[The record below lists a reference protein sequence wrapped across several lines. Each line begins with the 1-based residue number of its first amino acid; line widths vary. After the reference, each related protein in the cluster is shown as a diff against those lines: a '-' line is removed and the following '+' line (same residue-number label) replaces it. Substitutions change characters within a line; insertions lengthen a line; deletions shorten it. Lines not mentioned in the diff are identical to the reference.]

1 MVLSPVAMDR
11 GYATATAFG
20 SDRTY
25 GALCCMAP
33 WRLIPMRGVDPL
45 WRLLSCSI
53 AATTTTF
60 HHI

>member
-1 MVLSPVAMDR
+1 MDR

-45 WRLLSCSI
+45 WRLLSGSI